1 MAGFELQYAVPSRK
15 SESREIREIVLIYI
29 PDIKIM
35 HVEVL
40 LNKMKNVRHLTKSA
54 ENSGL
59 DRI

>member
-1 MAGFELQYAVPSRK
+1 MQSTRK

-29 PDIKIM
+29 PDTKTM
-35 HVEVL
+35 HVEIL

-54 ENSGL
+54 ENAEL